1 MRRWLEE
8 PQSNAF
14 TLTTG
19 EAVEFIYLLLWFSF
33 QKDSFHNLATNRK
46 DVQKRWQPRMADLWW
61 TSLGIYGPP
70 TAGSSSTSEELF
82 PDHIWLEGRWN
93 LPSVGSTSAS
103 FPGIVYLEQ
112 SWFVLNLI
120 WDCLLIRIYKFL
132 ESTDVFCGL
141 KGYPEESEMRKKNKE
156 TDDSQLPN
164 SSAFLKRRGL

>member
-1 MRRWLEE
+1 MFKRGGSHEWLISDGRLWGYMVHP
-8 PQSNAF
+8 PQVHPPHLRNYS
-14 TLTTG
+14 L
-19 EAVEFIYLLLWFSF
+19 I
-33 QKDSFHNLATNRK
+33 
-46 DVQKRWQPRMADLWW
+46 
-61 TSLGIYGPP
+61 TS
-70 TAGSSSTSEELF
+70 
-82 PDHIWLEGRWN
+82 DWRGRWN
-93 LPSVGSTSAS
+93 LPPVGSTSAS